1 MGTPEGVLEV
11 SPMSVGADGTV
22 AAREDGAPV
31 DATERSSEAGVVE
44 DMATKAGASR
54 SRDS

>member
-1 MGTPEGVLEV
+1 MGTLEGVLEV

>member
-1 MGTPEGVLEV
+1 MGTLEGVLEV
-11 SPMSVGADGTV
+11 LPMSVGADGTV

-31 DATERSSEAGVVE
+31 DATERSSEAGVE